1 MVTIAT
7 KLKDTCSLEEKTM
20 TNLGSVLKISDL
32 TLLIKVSLVKAMFF
46 FSSHV

>member
-20 TNLGSVLKISDL
+20 THLGSVLKISDF

-46 FSSHV
+46 FSSHA